1 MAKASK
7 FKLFLRDNSLSILMF
22 GLCVIFVVALSITGY
37 YHENNELVEHGKQAQ
52 NYLAY
57 IHSGGFIEAIF
68 ENWES
73 EFLQMAALV
82 IATIFL
88 RQKGAADSKKIRGSD
103 KVDTLSR
110 SSIIKGAFGKKV
122 YANSLSLALIAL
134 FLFSFALHALGGVA
148 MYNNDAAM
156 HGESSITVWQYVG
169 SAQFWFESF
178 QNWQSEFLAVG
189 TLLVLSIFLRQQG
202 SPESKPVSES
212 DQKTGE

>member
-22 GLCVIFVVALSITGY
+22 GLCIIFLVGLSITGY
-37 YHENNELVEHGKQAQ
+37 YHENNELVEHGWHAQ
-52 NYLAY
+52 NYFAY
-57 IHSGGFIEAIF
+57 IQSGSFIEAIF

-88 RQKGAADSKKIRGSD
+88 RQKGAADSKKIRGAD
-103 KVDTLSR
+103 KVDTSSR
-110 SSIIKGAFGKKV
+110 SSIVKGAFGKRV

-134 FLFSFALHALGGVA
+134 FLLSFALHAVGGVA
-148 MYNNDAAM
+148 MYNDDAAM
-156 HGESSITVWQYVG
+156 HGESNITMWQYVG

-189 TLLVLSIFLRQQG
+189 TLLVLSVFLRQQG
-202 SPESKPVSES
+202 SPESKPVNES